1 MGGQR
6 SAGVDLQGNPFEGRE
21 GVERR
26 RAIVIDLHLRGMQ
39 NHAIA
44 KLLKVHR
51 NTITNDLKQ
60 IKRQQADAVRRLDS
74 DEEAGATLDYYKK
87 LRDDAYQQ
95 YIEVNSPGAKLGFL
109 QAALRAQEMYV
120 KLLMD
125 IGAIDRQSAKV
136 TTTHVGQIGVRH
148 DVMSGKTTD
157 DLMARRKSIMAE
169 LGMSRIQDN

>member
-1 MGGQR
+1 
-6 SAGVDLQGNPFEGRE
+6 
-21 GVERR
+21 
-26 RAIVIDLHLRGMQ
+26 MQ

-95 YIEVNSPGAKLGFL
+95 YIEVQSSGAKLGFL

-125 IGAIDRQSAKV
+125 IGAIDKTAARV

-148 DVMSGKTTD
+148 DLGGKSTDELMS
-157 DLMARRKSIMAE
+157 RRKAILE
-169 LGMSRIQDN
+169 DLGMSRISGN